1 MAEHLG
7 RTGDPRHPGADEEL
21 RSSVT
26 LPLARTAI
34 SAEPYSEQG
43 KYLGRHPR
51 EGHDLG
57 RTAPEGRLRR
67 HL

>member
-7 RTGDPRHPGADEEL
+7 RIGDHAHPGADEEL
-21 RSSVT
+21 LPSVT
-26 LPLARTAI
+26 LPPRMGSI

-43 KYLGRHPR
+43 KHLGRHPR